1 MSGSCLAKPR
11 FTRGIGASLWFLVAR
26 LQIFLAFLFCI
37 LYTFRR
43 SLPNGDHS
51 VLEKPRLSLA
61 GASSFPPLLLPL
73 IRLLFYPH
81 FDQNAIPI
89 KQQESCSLFL
99 HDIPACYNGLRS
111 PYRPL
116 SATEDGDQ
124 SRRIPYL
131 SEAWTFWPRKEA
143 AGVADAMIKASCNMR
158 CPDLWR
164 EAR

>member
-1 MSGSCLAKPR
+1 MVRASSFLEPAFSSAIYKKQQLCRFHCKSVLHTLYYFLSVSESLECRSLGSLAR
-11 FTRGIGASLWFLVAR
+11 IGAS
-26 LQIFLAFLFCI
+26 AFL
-37 LYTFRR
+37 
-43 SLPNGDHS
+43 
-51 VLEKPRLSLA
+51 
-61 GASSFPPLLLPL
+61 PLLLSL
-73 IRLLFYPH
+73 IRLLLYPH

-143 AGVADAMIKASCNMR
+143 AGVADAMIKARSNVR
-158 CPDLWR
+158 L
-164 EAR
+164 